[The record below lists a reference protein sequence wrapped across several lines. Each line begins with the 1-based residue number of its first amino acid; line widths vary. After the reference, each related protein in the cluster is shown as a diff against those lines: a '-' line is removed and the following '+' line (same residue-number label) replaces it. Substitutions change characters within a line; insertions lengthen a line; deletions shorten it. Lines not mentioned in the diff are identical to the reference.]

1 MLIRLKYYYFCVV
14 RRIISLLILLIA
26 TWQIVG
32 FFSCFE
38 WEKFKI
44 RKEIK
49 QVIKKSVPEENL
61 VHLDF
66 TFKEYKNIKWM
77 ESNEF
82 NLNGRMYDVV
92 SRKKTKTGY
101 QLMCIN
107 DIQETFLFAKLDD
120 STANNLVSHS
130 PLKHWIK
137 VLKTPFVFNEMG
149 VKPIVCTISNRE
161 SSNFKYHFSIKGIFQ
176 IPAYIPPKV

>member
-1 MLIRLKYYYFCVV
+1 V
-14 RRIISLLILLIA
+14 RRVISLLVLLIA

-32 FFSCFE
+32 FFSYIE
-38 WEKFKI
+38 WEKFRI

-61 VHLDF
+61 VQLDF
-66 TFKEYKNIKWM
+66 TFSEFKNIKWV

-82 NLNGRMYDVV
+82 KLNGRMYDVV
-92 SRKKTKTGY
+92 SKKKTKTGY

-107 DIQETFLFAKLDD
+107 DIQETVLFAKLDD

-130 PLKHWIK
+130 PLKHWFK
-137 VLKTPFVFNEMG
+137 VLKMPFLVINE
-149 VKPIVCTISNRE
+149 KQIVLVNHSITERKVL
-161 SSNFKYHFSIKGIFQ
+161 FKYNIIFSDYHL
-176 IPAYIPPKV
+176 YIDSPPPQV